1 MEVVCHEKIILKT
14 TTISTVTK
22 APTTATAAVPSTTV
36 TETSTITT
44 SSVVVPDDVSTTLS
58 YRTTSTIT
66 ETCTAPAVTDTVTAT
81 TTVTAAISTTSEY
94 AACATNNIA
103 GAPLSSDLGS
113 LAGEY
118 IYSLSW
124 GTVSGYSSLVSVST
138 SAEACCISC
147 QETRLVLFLLLRAF
161 HQPEILLHD
170 HDSHLLLV
178 FYLWLCLCGLL
189 RIDLFYPGVQ

>member
-1 MEVVCHEKIILKT
+1 M
-14 TTISTVTK
+14 TK

-81 TTVTAAISTTSEY
+81 TTVTAAISTTSDY

-113 LAGEY
+113 LTGEY
-118 IYSLSW
+118 IYSFSW

-147 QETRLVLFLLLRAF
+147 QENSACAFSFYYEPSTSQKYCYMITTATCSSSFTYGYAYVGSCELTYSFQASNDNCGQLRK
-161 HQPEILLHD
+161 
-170 HDSHLLLV
+170 
-178 FYLWLCLCGLL
+178 
-189 RIDLFYPGVQ
+189 YPSQGV